1 MPIAGVVVITDKKK
15 TNDALNMLEEMENV
29 STYGV
34 HKENHI
40 IVVLE
45 GKDEEDLEAMTARI
59 SADIPG
65 ILGVYPTYVTFEDE
79 SEE

>member
-1 MPIAGVVVITDKKK
+1 MPIAGVVVITDKQK
-15 TNDALNMLEEMENV
+15 TDEALNMLGEMENV

-45 GKDEEDLEAMTARI
+45 GENAEELEAMTSRI

-65 ILGVYPTYVTFEDE
+65 VLGVYPTYVTFEDQ

>member
-1 MPIAGVVVITDKKK
+1 MPIAGVVVITDKQK
-15 TNDALNMLEEMENV
+15 TDKVLDMLTKMENV

-45 GKDEEDLEAMTARI
+45 GENTEELEAMTSRI
-59 SADIPG
+59 NADIPG
-65 ILGVYPTYVTFEDE
+65 VLGVFPTYVTFEDE